1 MADTSLTFLPF
12 MKRQPPLPI
21 SEASPGQLTATLDV
35 KIIDD
40 SGVEHVAGS
49 RALVLRGPGDLFGIS
64 PNMIARIEPRAGTVD
79 FEPNYFPYIE
89 FVDPDFPWRYS
100 LDIVNASSTRAHP
113 WLTLIALSAKEIE
126 DMQRD
131 NIEVISVLADRRRFL
146 SVRAAYLPSLEQA
159 WASAHL
165 QLTGLNQPLQTFI
178 ETQPALHCSRLFCLR
193 KLEPQTPYTAFL
205 VPTYRA
211 GVEAAFGLE
220 QDNAGKNKAWAATSA
235 GDIIKLPI
243 YFSWNFFTS
252 ESGDFEELA
261 RNLKPTVVDPKKV
274 GTRAVDANLIKA
286 SAGVDLRCYF
296 LREGALAAPGYAANP
311 ENKKSLFITN
321 SIFNALNESLKPL
334 PDDETSDDDDE
345 DPLITLPVYG
355 RYFRKTTEVKMP
367 ENGQWPDPPWIHEL
381 NLHFRNRVAASFGT
395 TVVQKNQEEYM
406 KASWAQVG
414 DIRRANEQRRRTQA
428 GFLTAQVLENK
439 HIKPLSDERFLLL
452 SSPFHTHFAMQQ
464 PKREAVSIKKTID
477 ESGISP
483 GLVSAT
489 FRRVA
494 HQRVRITSVQPTYVF
509 EKAKAQIQTIP
520 IRAKAQASPA
530 AVPVMFAATLNQ
542 IPVANQMVTSLKQPV
557 IPVQPFDT
565 SESFR
570 ATFDIK
576 QVLIDKLS
584 SELVF
589 NDGNTLTIPDNFDPV
604 MAYPKINDSMYK
616 GLADL
621 SNDYVLPGIE
631 YIENNGV
638 TLCEENRRFIEA
650 HLVGL
655 NHEMGRELV
664 WRNFPTDQRGTI
676 FSFFWDPSV
685 AQNAPPDIKEI
696 HRWQSALESN
706 KDNIGQGAN
715 LVLVIKG
722 DLIRRYPSTIVYA
735 LRIMPKGNYWAKA
748 YPNDNPPMT
757 DDQLIDPIFR
767 AQVGI
772 DVLCVGF
779 PFSLPKVHGPM
790 RDGEYYFILQE
801 NQDLPR
807 FGLDVA
813 GSTRIVESGC
823 STTQIDLNDL
833 KWSDVALDGAGYI
846 TNFDQPP
853 LAASGKPTT
862 SATIAYK
869 TYQQPIRVAIH
880 ASELLPPAVD
890 NSALHLPFTGP
901 LTLDRTRAVKTTR
914 K

>member
-1 MADTSLTFLPF
+1 

-21 SEASPGQLTATLDV
+21 SEATPGQLTATLDI

-40 SGVEHVAGS
+40 SGAEHIVGS
-49 RALVLRGPGDLFGIS
+49 QALMLRGPGDVVAIS
-64 PNMIARIEPRAGTVD
+64 PNMIARIEPLAGTTD

-100 LDIVNASSTRAHP
+100 LDIVSASSTRAHP
-113 WLTLIALSAKEIE
+113 WLSLIVISAKEIE

-146 SVRAAYLPSLEQA
+146 SVRAALLPNLDEA
-159 WASAHL
+159 WASGHL

-178 ETQPALHCSRLFCLR
+178 ETQPARHCSRLFCMR
-193 KLEPQTPYTAFL
+193 KLEAETQYTAFL
-205 VPTYRA
+205 IPTYRA
-211 GVEAAFGLE
+211 GVEAAFGLD
-220 QDNAGKNKAWAATSA
+220 QANAGKNKAWASTSPS
-235 GDIIKLPI
+235 DIIKLPI
-243 YFSWNFFTS
+243 YFSWHFFTS

-261 RNLKPTVVDPKKV
+261 RNLKPVAVDPKKV
-274 GTRAVDANLIKA
+274 GTRAVDANLVRATA
-286 SAGVDLRCYF
+286 SVDLKSYF

-311 ENKKSLFITN
+311 ENKKSLFVTSSMLN
-321 SIFNALNESLKPL
+321 SLNESLKPL
-334 PDDETSDDDDE
+334 ADDETSDDDDDE

-355 RYFRKTTEVKMP
+355 RYFRRTTEVKMP
-367 ENGQWPDPPWIHEL
+367 ENSQWPDPPWIHEL

-395 TVVQKNQEEYM
+395 TVVQKNQEDYM
-406 KASWAQVG
+406 RACWAQVG

-428 GFLTAQVLENK
+428 GYLTAKVLENK
-439 HIKPLSDERFLLL
+439 HIKPLSDERFLLF
-452 SSPFHTHFAMQQ
+452 SSPFHTQFSMQQ
-464 PKREAVSIKKTID
+464 AKGQVVSVKKTID

-483 GLVSAT
+483 GLVSTT

-494 HQRVRITSVQPTYVF
+494 HSRVNITAVNPTHAID
-509 EKAKAQIQTIP
+509 KAKVGVQAFAARPTP
-520 IRAKAQASPA
+520 QASFANVPA
-530 AVPVMFAATLNQ
+530 AFAATLNQ
-542 IPVANQMVTSLKQPV
+542 VPVADRVVTSLKQPV
-557 IPVQPFDT
+557 IPVQPIDT

-570 ATFDIK
+570 AMFDIK
-576 QVLIDKLS
+576 QVLTNKLNS
-584 SELVF
+584 VLVF
-589 NDGNTLTIPDNFDPV
+589 NDGNTLTIPEDFDPV

-676 FSFFWDPSV
+676 FSFFWDPAV
-685 AQNAPPDIKEI
+685 ARNAPTDIKEI
-696 HRWQSALESN
+696 HRWQSQLESN

-722 DLIRRYPSTIVYA
+722 DLIRRYPSTIIYA

-748 YPNDNPPMT
+748 YPNNNPPMT

-767 AQVGI
+767 AQVGS

-779 PFSLPKVHGPM
+779 PFSLAKVHGPM

-813 GSTRIVESGC
+813 GSKRIVESGC
-823 STTQIDLNDL
+823 QIPQIDLNDL

-853 LAASGKPTT
+853 LASTGKPTT

-880 ASELLPPAVD
+880 ASELLPSVD

-901 LTLDRTRAVKTTR
+901 VTLDRPRAVKGQF